1 MDGDVTAAAFAYAW
15 WLTGDE
21 ARAEQAVRTVFAG
34 SPSRSGEASADTPG
48 LLRAVRAAAISSP
61 TMCPASELT
70 LLHDVHGLALGEA
83 ADLVTLDARD
93 ARTELAHGRL
103 EALPETVEGDVAHPE
118 RLGGL
123 AVGNPADVAH
133 ARQCTE
139 CGEVMSLLERGREE
153 LTELAQNAP
162 PPPPAGLD
170 QLAAPG
176 AEPTSEESASAA
188 SSASAS
194 ASASAED
201 APSADPP
208 PVEPTSEGPPPA
220 PADPSSEDPA
230 PTDPAPAD
238 PTSEEPAPED
248 SAPADPTSEE
258 PAPADSAPADPTSEE
273 PAPADPE
280 PPASQPR
287 IVLRAGLDDEPID
300 PAQLESAPPPRSRRA
315 VATIVVVLLVA
326 IVAAVV
332 VWATVLRE
340 PAAAAAVTAAE
351 VACVETPAAVANA

>member
-21 ARAEQAVRTVFAG
+21 ARAEQAVRAALAA
-34 SPSRSGEASADTPG
+34 SPSGSGEAPADTPG

-83 ADLVTLDARD
+83 AELVTIDARD

-139 CGEVMSLLERGREE
+139 CGEVMALLERGRDE
-153 LTELAQNAP
+153 LTELAQQAP
-162 PPPPAGLD
+162 PPPPAGLGEPV
-170 QLAAPG
+170 APG
-176 AEPTSEESASAA
+176 SEPTSEAA
-188 SSASAS
+188 SPAAPSPAGAAASEEPS
-194 ASASAED
+194 SAEQ
-201 APSADPP
+201 AASEEPSSAESTASEPTAQ
-208 PVEPTSEGPPPA
+208 EPTSP
-220 PADPSSEDPA
+220 
-230 PTDPAPAD
+230 
-238 PTSEEPAPED
+238 
-248 SAPADPTSEE
+248 
-258 PAPADSAPADPTSEE
+258 E

-280 PPASQPR
+280 PPESQPR

-300 PAQLESAPPPRSRRA
+300 PAELESVSPPRSKRT
-315 VATIVVVLLVA
+315 VATIVVVLVVV

-332 VWATVLRE
+332 VWATALRE
-340 PAAAAAVTAAE
+340 PATAAE
-351 VACVETPAAVANA
+351 VTTAEVADGETQEPAAAG